1 MSKHVDIDQLERD
14 MGDAS
19 SEYVTIHYDD
29 LMNLIQRVRSGEK
42 CKERVDEIEAWYRS
56 IPDIGVRWTTI

>member
-19 SEYVTIHYDD
+19 SEYVQIHYDD
-29 LMNLIQRVRSGEK
+29 LMNLIERVRAGEK
-42 CKERVDEIEAWYRS
+42 LRTEVSEVARQFGAA
-56 IPDIGVRWTTI
+56 